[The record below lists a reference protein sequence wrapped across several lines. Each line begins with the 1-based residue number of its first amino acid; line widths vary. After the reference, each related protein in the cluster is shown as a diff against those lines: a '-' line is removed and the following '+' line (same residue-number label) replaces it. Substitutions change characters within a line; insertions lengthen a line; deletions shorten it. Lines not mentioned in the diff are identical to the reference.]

1 MSKTILFSS
10 YMSSSAGRR
19 HLAGVFR
26 YIAEKDLDWE
36 VIPVKLMMVMT
47 KMQIAQILDSGIGG
61 VISST
66 PLKEDLLS
74 SLMKM
79 STPIVEVEGRDLPAR
94 ARTFL
99 DEEAV
104 GRLAAEHLLSFG
116 NFMDLGYVPYHESS
130 RWSFLRMKGF
140 SFALAKRG
148 RRAHVKG
155 PKTDLTTWLKRL
167 RKPAAVFCA
176 CDMTADDVLHAAARA
191 RIRVPQDI
199 SVLGVDDDELY
210 CDNTRPALSSV
221 RPGHEDSGYAA
232 AELLDMIFRGRKTK
246 DRIIPPNGVT
256 SRDSVATCL
265 PATTLV
271 ERAAYVIDEHAVDG
285 WGVDEVAEA
294 LHVSRRLLSLRF
306 AQLKGQSV
314 HAALTERRLKEVE
327 RLLKSTTAAITDIA
341 GRAGFGNANHLKR
354 LFKSRYG
361 VTMREFRSAASEKS
375 GTRTK

>member
-10 YMSSSAGRR
+10 YMSASAGRR

-26 YIAEKDLDWE
+26 YIAEKGRDWE
-36 VIPVKLMMVMT
+36 VVPVKLMDAMT
-47 KMQIAQILDSGIGG
+47 KMQIAQLLESGIGG
-61 VISST
+61 VISAT

-74 SLMKM
+74 NLMKKN
-79 STPIVEVEGRDLPAR
+79 TPIVEIEGRKLPAIV
-94 ARTFL
+94 RTLL

-104 GRLAAEHLLSFG
+104 GRMAAEHLLSFG
-116 NFMDLGYVPYHESS
+116 NFMDLGYVPYHESTS
-130 RWSFLRMKGF
+130 WSYLRMKGF
-140 SFALAKRG
+140 ANALAKRG
-148 RRAHVKG
+148 RRARVKG
-155 PKTDLTTWLKRL
+155 PNTDLTTWLKQL
-167 RKPAAVFCA
+167 QKPAAVFCA

-191 RIRVPQDI
+191 KIRVPQDL

-210 CDNTRPALSSV
+210 CDNSRPALSSV

-246 DRIIPPNGVT
+246 DRTVPPKGVT

-271 ERAAYVIDEHAVDG
+271 VRAAHVIDEHAVDG

-294 LHVSRRLLSLRF
+294 LHVSRRLLSLRY

-314 HAALTERRLKEVE
+314 HAALTERRLREVE
-327 RLLKSTTAAITDIA
+327 RLLKSTKTMITDIVV
-341 GRAGFGNANHLKR
+341 RAGFGNANHLKR

-361 VTMREFRSAASEKS
+361 VTMREFRTAASAKA
-375 GTRTK
+375 GTRRK